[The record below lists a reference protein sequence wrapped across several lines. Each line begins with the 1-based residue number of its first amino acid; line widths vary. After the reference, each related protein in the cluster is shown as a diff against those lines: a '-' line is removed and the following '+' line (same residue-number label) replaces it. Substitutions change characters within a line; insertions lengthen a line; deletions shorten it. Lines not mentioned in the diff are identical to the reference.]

1 MKKFLAVLLLCLLV
15 SSSAWAGKIETITL
29 FDKQTNPDTSVLT
42 GADPGQIARYLPDGK
57 LSGNILAFL
66 VKIKGRA
73 IVFDAGL
80 PDGKIAAE
88 LKKNGLAAGD
98 VKTILMTHLHR
109 DHYGGLVG
117 ADGKAAF
124 PNAEVYV
131 SRAERAYWVDEKK
144 DPNVIR
150 ALEQY
155 AGRVRVFEFG
165 DKVMPGVKALDTSGH
180 TPGHVSFL
188 LKSGKEKLLIIGDLI
203 HFPRIQLPLPDVAV
217 RYDVDPAK
225 AIQARKRIFDYA
237 IENNIPMAGMH
248 VPFPGMLRL
257 KKAGAGYEE

>member
-1 MKKFLAVLLLCLLV
+1 MKKFLAVLLLCLLA

-88 LKKNGLAAGD
+88 LKKNGLAAAD
-98 VKTILMTHLHR
+98 VKIILMTHLHR

-131 SRAERAYWVDEKK
+131 SRAERAY
-144 DPNVIR
+144 
-150 ALEQY
+150 
-155 AGRVRVFEFG
+155 
-165 DKVMPGVKALDTSGH
+165 
-180 TPGHVSFL
+180 
-188 LKSGKEKLLIIGDLI
+188 
-203 HFPRIQLPLPDVAV
+203 
-217 RYDVDPAK
+217 
-225 AIQARKRIFDYA
+225 
-237 IENNIPMAGMH
+237 
-248 VPFPGMLRL
+248 
-257 KKAGAGYEE
+257 